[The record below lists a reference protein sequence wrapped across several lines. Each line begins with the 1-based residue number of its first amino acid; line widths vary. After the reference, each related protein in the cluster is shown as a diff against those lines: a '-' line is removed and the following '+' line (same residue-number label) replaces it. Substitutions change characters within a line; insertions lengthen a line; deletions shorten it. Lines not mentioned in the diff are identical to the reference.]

1 MEMRGRRRSFRP
13 VRLAPRSIKDV
24 AVSPLAFGSMRLDER
39 PLDDAAWIRLLSL
52 SHDLGLTTLHSS
64 TEYATFYRFCRLVE
78 KLARPMQHIVK
89 LAEPHFGDTAFDRK
103 RLDAK
108 INHYLKALGAERL
121 DVVQWMWRGDLKDE
135 RGRLYGFACQR
146 DELRDAF
153 DALRRSG
160 KVGAVAGFPYTPQFA
175 DAVIDAGLCE
185 GLAVYLNPVEREMV
199 PQIERAAAVGM
210 ASVAIRP
217 LAAGKALEAMS
228 PAACVGSVLAQRGI
242 ATAVVTYSSS
252 EHLRELL

>member
-1 MEMRGRRRSFRP
+1 M
-13 VRLAPRSIKDV
+13 
-24 AVSPLAFGSMRLDER
+24 
-39 PLDDAAWIRLLSL
+39 
-52 SHDLGLTTLHSS
+52 T
-64 TEYATFYRFCRLVE
+64 
-78 KLARPMQHIVK
+78 
-89 LAEPHFGDTAFDRK
+89 
-103 RLDAK
+103 
-108 INHYLKALGAERL
+108 LGAERL

-135 RGRLYGFACQR
+135 RGRLDGFARQR

-160 KVGAVAGFPYTPQFA
+160 KIGAVAPFPYTAGFA

-199 PQIERAAAVGM
+199 PQIERAAAARM
-210 ASVAIRP
+210 ATVAIRP
-217 LAAGKALEAMS
+217 LAAGKALEATS
-228 PAACVGSVLAQRGI
+228 PAACIGSVLAQRGV